1 MGRRPFWSLFALLP
15 LALANCNCEDELITR
30 LPVPSLDIHDLD
42 RGSNYRDGLRSIDL
56 GAVPYGQQALANLQ
70 LESIGTKDLF
80 VEAIR
85 IEASTDPSCTAGY
98 TEGEFTVPYFEG
110 TLATEM
116 THDFVL
122 EYKPLDDGQDCA
134 DLVVVSSDPAHP
146 EARLLLTADGLAPRL
161 CAAPVPME
169 FGDAFQGG
177 QVQKELSLTSCGR
190 LALEITNVSLQD
202 GSDDAFS
209 FSDPSSTTG
218 SLAPGEATIQGLR
231 FAPETEGNKSGAV
244 LVETNDPRAPEG
256 VFIIPLRGGGLA
268 APACRISVLPTEI
281 HFGRVPGGNS
291 LTRRLVISN
300 VGGLDCDVMD
310 IRGPLGSQEFQIIEG
325 LNGLNFPV
333 RLRGTIDEETLNPA
347 PRPETGQIEL
357 IVQYESP
364 NRQDVVA
371 ANATI
376 EIDFLENELVPD
388 PNNQNVTVSLAA
400 NGGGAPICELEVTP
414 ENAGG
419 LGRLTRRHGIL
430 QFGSVL
436 VGSEKILPIK
446 ILNTGST
453 LCSILGLNFEP
464 QQTPEREF
472 SILGNH
478 EGIFIAPGEE
488 YRIEV
493 AFRPTQLA
501 GTDSGTYQPH
511 RSPPIPG
518 PLGDLLCGQGGAQA
532 TALCGNGVT
541 IFTDS
546 PQTFEH
552 EEGPGSFSIG
562 FSATPAEPDIDV
574 VPGRLDF
581 GIETVGCGSVEET
594 VTIYNLG
601 NADLTIN
608 GFSIEENSDPEFR
621 ITRAPRVPLVVRPG
635 DTAEVRV
642 RMFPRQAGPME
653 GLLIIENNDGDEQ
666 AFTVPLVGEG
676 TLETHHIDRFEQAA
690 EPMVDVLWVVD
701 DSGSMSDEQ
710 NALASNF
717 REFIRFATQQIN
729 VNFQIAVTTTLADGD
744 MSGVYT
750 ACDPPPYLQA
760 NTPGLYEHFE
770 CNVRVSRNRNP
781 DRNSSDSRE
790 AGLEAARNFFRHD
803 RLAEDGLNAGF
814 LREEAKLYIIAVSDE
829 EDQSRGPVG
838 LYEDAFRS
846 IKGWRNRDLIN
857 FSAIVGQGGN
867 NCEADRGSRYM
878 ELANRLNGLT
888 QDICSNDWRGM
899 MRALGLDTF
908 AFRSSFGL
916 TRRPMVETIEV
927 RVDGNPVARGQEGGN
942 TGWFYDR
949 EANAVVFNAGSI
961 PSRGG
966 QIEIEY
972 DTLCAQ

>member
-1 MGRRPFWSLFALLP
+1 MGRRPLWNLVALLP
-15 LALANCNCEDELITR
+15 LAVTNCNCEEELITR
-30 LPVPSLDIHDLD
+30 LPVPSLEIHDLD
-42 RGSNYRDGLRSIDL
+42 RGGQYREGLRSIPL
-56 GAVPYGQQALANLQ
+56 GDVPFGESVVANLQ

-80 VEAIR
+80 IEAIR
-85 IEASTDPSCTAGY
+85 IEASTDPNCSAGY
-98 TEGEFTVPYFEG
+98 SEGEFAVPYFEG

-116 THDFVL
+116 KHDFAVT
-122 EYKPLDDGQDCA
+122 YAPLNDGEDCA
-134 DLVVVSSDPAHP
+134 DLVVVSSDPSHP

-161 CAAPVPME
+161 CAAPVPVE
-169 FGDAFQGG
+169 FGDVFQGG
-177 QVQKELSLTSCGR
+177 EVVKELSLTSCGR
-190 LALEITNVSLQD
+190 QALEITSVTLQE
-202 GSDDAFS
+202 GSDEAFS
-209 FSDPSSTTG
+209 FSDPSSNTG
-218 SLAPGEATIQGLR
+218 RLAAGEATVQGLR
-231 FAPETEGNKSGAV
+231 FAPETEGNKNGAV
-244 LVETNDPRAPEG
+244 LVATNDPRAPDG
-256 VFIIPLRGGGLA
+256 LFIIPLRGGGLA

-281 HFGRVPGGNS
+281 HFGRVPGGDA

-310 IRGPLGSQEFQIIEG
+310 IRGPIGSQEFRVIEG
-325 LNGLNFPV
+325 LSDLTFPL
-333 RLRGTIDEETLNPA
+333 RLRGTIDEETLNPE
-347 PRPETGQIEL
+347 PRPQTGQIEL

-371 ANATI
+371 ANARI

-388 PNNQNVTVSLAA
+388 PNDQSVTVSLAA

-419 LGRLTRRHGIL
+419 LGRLTQRHGIL

-464 QQTPEREF
+464 QQTPNREF

-493 AFRPTQLA
+493 AFRPTHLA

-511 RSPPIPG
+511 RSPPFPG
-518 PLGDLLCGQGGAQA
+518 PLGDLLCGQGGAEA

-552 EEGPGSFSIG
+552 EDGPGSFSIG

-581 GIETVGCGSVEET
+581 GIETVGCGSIEET

-608 GFSIEENSDPEFR
+608 GFAIEENSDPEFR

-635 DTAEVRV
+635 ETAEVRV

-666 AFTVPLVGEG
+666 SFTVPLVGEG

-701 DSGSMSDEQ
+701 DSGSMSEEQ
-710 NALASNF
+710 NALARNF
-717 REFIRFATQQIN
+717 QEFIRFATQQIN
-729 VNFQIAVTTTLADGD
+729 VNFHIAVTTTLADGD

-750 ACDPPPYLQA
+750 ACDPPPYLRA
-760 NTPGLYEHFE
+760 DTPGLYEHFQ

-781 DRNSSDSRE
+781 GRDSSDSRE

-803 RLAEDGLNAGF
+803 RLVEDGLNAGF

-867 NCEADRGSRYM
+867 CEADRGSRYT

-927 RVDGNPVARGQEGGN
+927 RVNGNPVARGQEGGQS
-942 TGWFYDR
+942 GWFYDR
-949 EANAVVFNAGSI
+949 EANAVVFNPGAI
-961 PSRGG
+961 PVRGA